1 MPAPAGV
8 TPEGRLSLP
17 VELGTLPPMS
27 TVSPTHQPQRV
38 KAKFIGPF
46 SIALLFIMMVFAVA
60 IYGVEAHIRDRDL
73 AERSA
78 AVARLF
84 SQKIGKDADLMMAT
98 LHAMMSNKAME
109 AAFRDGDRQEL
120 VKQGGSLYRALRE
133 EHRVTHLYFT
143 RPDLAVLYRFHSPEE
158 FGDKIFRVTTQQAK
172 TSQAAAHGLELGPI
186 GTLTLRL
193 VMPWKAGN
201 TLLGYV
207 EIGEEIEHLINEV
220 SGSLAVDL
228 LVLVDKQYLAQQQ
241 WQRGQSLMHR
251 AGEWDRFS
259 THVTMAQTTETLP
272 ADLNDHVLDQLLAGR
287 TTEIRDRGRS
297 LHLAVVPLDDPGGRH
312 IGDLVMM
319 RDITDLESTFLWS
332 MVAVILISL
341 LIAGGV
347 LVVFYLALER
357 VEHDYQRQHELE
369 HRLLHLDTEHQR
381 ILQLE
386 KLSALGTMV
395 GGIAHQLNNPLVGVV
410 NMAQLAEREA
420 GDPARIRELLADI
433 RRAGEDCRGFVRRM
447 LEFTKVSSFES
458 RPTPMAALIEDTVLM
473 FRQTEERHLP
483 VEVHLPDEP
492 PVLTVD
498 PILIRH
504 ALFNLLVNAAQA
516 TTGNAGISIRLEPQ
530 TDPASGAPGWSLS
543 VADRGSGIAPGVMDK
558 IFVPFF
564 TTRSDG
570 TGLGLPVVL
579 HVALLHD
586 GHVTATN
593 RPDGGTQ
600 FAVWL
605 PR

>member
-1 MPAPAGV
+1 MAIV
-8 TPEGRLSLP
+8 L
-17 VELGTLPPMS
+17 
-27 TVSPTHQPQRV
+27 
-38 KAKFIGPF
+38 
-46 SIALLFIMMVFAVA
+46 IMAMFAAAV
-60 IYGVEAHIRDRDL
+60 YLVEANVRDRDL

-78 AVARLF
+78 AVEKLF
-84 SQKIGKDADLMMAT
+84 ALKLDKDGNLMRAVGR
-98 LHAMMSNKAME
+98 AMMGSAAIE
-109 AAFRDGDRQEL
+109 EAFRKGDRDGLERH
-120 VKQGGSLYRALRE
+120 GRALFETLRAD
-133 EHRVTHLYFT
+133 HRITHLYFT
-143 RPDLAVLYRFHSPEE
+143 GPDRINLYRFHSPAEH
-158 FGDKIFRVTTQQAK
+158 GDEITRATMLQAYSRK
-172 TSQAAAHGLELGPI
+172 QPVHGLELGPL

-193 VMPWKAGN
+193 VMPWRYQDR
-201 TLLGYV
+201 TLGYV

-228 LVLVDKQYLAQQQ
+228 LVLVDKRYLEQRQ
-241 WQRGQSLMHR
+241 WQRGQTLMKR
-251 AGEWDRFS
+251 QGDWQRFS
-259 THVTMAQTTETLP
+259 SHVALAQTAPLP
-272 ADLNDHVLDQLLAGR
+272 AALDDRVFARLLSGSAVEFRDH
-287 TTEIRDRGRS
+287 GRS
-297 LHLAVVPLDDPGGRH
+297 LHMAVVPLSDAGGRL
-312 IGDLVMM
+312 IGELAVI
-319 RDITDLESTFLWS
+319 RDITVLESTFNRTMAVVVLLS
-332 MVAVILISL
+332 LAVA
-341 LIAGGV
+341 AGV
-347 LVVFYLALER
+347 LGVFYVALER
-357 VEHDYQRQHELE
+357 VERDYRRQHDLE

-420 GDPARIRELLADI
+420 EDPARTRELLTDI

-447 LEFTKVSSFES
+447 LEFTKVSCFES
-458 RPTPMAALIEDTVLM
+458 KPTDMAALIEDTVLM

-483 VEVHLPDEP
+483 VEIRLPDEP

-516 TTGNAGISIRLEPQ
+516 TTGNAGIDIRLEPQ
-530 TDPASGAPGWSLS
+530 ADPATEAPGWSLS
-543 VADRGSGIAPGVMDK
+543 VADHGSGIAPEVMDK

-564 TTRSDG
+564 TTRADG

-593 RPDGGTQ
+593 RPEGGTQ

-605 PR
+605 PDPLRLPDSNRHEPA